1 MPTQLVVP
9 AGQDPVG
16 GPDRRFGVGGG
27 VAAHVGKPLGRGV
40 GSRPP
45 HVYRF
50 GSLMNARNRFPSA
63 LVADAQALVLGEFVE
78 GQPVGAFL
86 ERLTATARRRTR
98 KKPHTV
104 KIPRPLWVRGDLRCE
119 AGIASAHEPYDD
131 AGRLRHLSGVGA
143 RQGYA
148 W

>member
-50 GSLMNARNRFPSA
+50 GSLMNARNRFPAHS
-63 LVADAQALVLGEFVE
+63 L
-78 GQPVGAFL
+78 PMP
-86 ERLTATARRRTR
+86 
-98 KKPHTV
+98 KPSSWASSS
-104 KIPRPLWVRGDLRCE
+104 KDNPSVR
-119 AGIASAHEPYDD
+119 SW
-131 AGRLRHLSGVGA
+131 SG
-143 RQGYA
+143 
-148 W
+148 